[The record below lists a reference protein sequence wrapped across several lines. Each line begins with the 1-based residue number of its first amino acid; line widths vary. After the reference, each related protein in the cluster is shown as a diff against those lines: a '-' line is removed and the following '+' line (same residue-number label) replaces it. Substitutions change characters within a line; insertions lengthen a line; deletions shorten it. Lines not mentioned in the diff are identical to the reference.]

1 MYTVEVIAS
10 KELTD
15 VSIVIDDVIHIL
27 SETDE

>member
-15 VSIVIDDVIHIL
+15 VSIVIDDVIHVL
-27 SETDE
+27 SETEE

>member
-15 VSIVIDDVIHIL
+15 VSIVIDDVIHVL
-27 SETDE
+27 SETSE

>member
-27 SETDE
+27 TETDE